1 MAIYFLKLFDDV
13 GRSISV
19 KNSDTIF
26 LGYAADLVRHSAG
39 NGNNSLLSLKE
50 KRLPP
55 LRQGDSVWR
64 NLDIWG
70 RLWGR
75 LRTPNILGEVVGWI
89 YAAGRNLSEIP
100 NRNLVNL
107 LVRPTDAVEGITE
120 LVPFLGGLF
129 VLDGLSDRNLGFGA
143 VGGNRTLVRG
153 RLPARHNTADALHR
167 TADDCPTDGAIEDL
181 GPILRREKVDVV
193 VHDGRRRLVDSLLRT
208 LSKALRSRALRNAKT
223 KPLGN
228 GLHHSILCSLS
239 SNGLDGGTHASP
251 LKGRIDA
258 ASNKRGPE
266 LWLARFLQKG
276 LIALAK
282 CQTKPGKDAASSC
295 ADGGSDAGEEGSSNC
310 ASCRARANSGPRG
323 NHARSGLSKVSGS
336 GPRSGD
342 ATIIF
347 VLSGV
352 LLLKLPCGV
361 HRLLALALGVAL
373 RPQEV
378 GHALW
383 RIVGDA
389 LGHGPRDHVR
399 ERASHLTKLLLGR
412 VHEETADAPLGLRL
426 YGL

>member
-1 MAIYFLKLFDDV
+1 MD
-13 GRSISV
+13 
-19 KNSDTIF
+19 
-26 LGYAADLVRHSAG
+26 LGINRTLHFWRAD
-39 NGNNSLLSLKE
+39 KF
-50 KRLPP
+50 RLRP
-55 LRQGDSVWR
+55 LHLRR
-64 NLDIWG
+64 PLHF
-70 RLWGR
+70 WGR
-75 LRTPNILGEVVGWI
+75 LRGGLRSCDLLEEVVVRVD
-89 YAAGRNLSEIP
+89 AHRLDLLKLCH
-100 NRNLVNL
+100 RNLVDVL
-107 LVRPTDAVEGITE
+107 IRPTKVVEVVTE
-120 LVPFLGGLF
+120 LVPLLGSLF
-129 VLDGLSDRNLGFGA
+129 VLDGFSDRDIRFGS
-143 VGGNRTLVRG
+143 VGGGRTLVRG

-167 TADDCPTDGAIEDL
+167 TADNCPTDGAIEDL
-181 GPILRREKVDVV
+181 GPVLRREEVDVV
-193 VHDGRRRLVDSLLRT
+193 VHDGRRRLVNSLLRT
-208 LSKALRSRALRNAKT
+208 LSKALRSRAFRNAKT

-258 ASNKRGPE
+258 ASNKRGPK

-276 LIALAK
+276 LIALTK

-295 ADGGSDAGEEGSSNC
+295 TDGGSDAGEERASNC
-310 ASCRARANSGPRG
+310 AGCRARANSGPRG

-399 ERASHLTKLLLGR
+399 ERAAHLTKLLLGR
-412 VHEETADAPLGLRL
+412 VHEETANAPLGLRL